1 MASGGRVKCRRRKLR
16 WKGPTWMGANTLTA
30 SEARDLTGLE
40 RGADWWR
47 SNEFTPVFNLIQT
60 RTAFVLGHEGAIH
73 RSPCPWPSKR
83 KRTLDRAV
91 RGPANHSGPVPA
103 LGWSLTWAIDSFIVS
118 SRDPGGV
125 ISSSRSSSSL
135 VVREN
140 HLLSLAAPL
149 FDPHPP
155 IKAAHCDRFLSLGHR
170 HHFLI
175 LPPQRLSSPH
185 PPRPLRHLSAPRG
198 PLGRFPHRKRPLSPH
213 KRTLQHHRPRL
224 KKHPLIPREASAFG
238 AIPSRHI
245 PPHPPISSWI
255 PPTILRPPSVRLANP
270 VNYVP
275 RNTPVTVPHL
285 SQLSDENLPLDAH
298 RDAYPLLTIPER
310 RRSRPI
316 PSPNSLVVERS
327 QGETESGRSSIAV
340 PRGQRR
346 SGAFDDQLVLQEM
359 SESGV
364 SNGAPEVKNPRAP
377 ERAHLGLDLAV
388 DGPGPLHDDRPRH
401 IQSQSS
407 LRSQS
412 HIASVP
418 SITGAQNGGE
428 ADVAE
433 ELAWGPAHPCYP
445 HINPHVPIGSE
456 EYMTTR
462 IIRIRRDWMI
472 KGDLAPTFSNLYP
485 EILDPLLPE
494 QEFRKVIATV
504 NDELVKAFDP
514 FSLRNFIDSALSLLT
529 GWIWE
534 DIGAPGIKSHLK
546 RVEAWLERWNRE
558 VGAKDGVHIWSL
570 RRTAYMSL
578 DIQIPDP
585 KVGIIRSEGVP
596 SLPGTRPSSGPIRSN
611 NTISSIYYLSHGTI
625 GDLLTFQKKLYAL
638 LRRSR

>member
-1 MASGGRVKCRRRKLR
+1 MSC
-16 WKGPTWMGANTLTA
+16 
-30 SEARDLTGLE
+30 SD
-40 RGADWWR
+40 
-47 SNEFTPVFNLIQT
+47 
-60 RTAFVLGHEGAIH
+60 
-73 RSPCPWPSKR
+73 
-83 KRTLDRAV
+83 
-91 RGPANHSGPVPA
+91 
-103 LGWSLTWAIDSFIVS
+103 
-118 SRDPGGV
+118 
-125 ISSSRSSSSL
+125 
-135 VVREN
+135 

-155 IKAAHCDRFLSLGHR
+155 IKAARCDRFLSLGHR
-170 HHFLI
+170 HHFTL
-175 LPPQRLSSPH
+175 LSPQRLSSPR
-185 PPRPLRHLSAPRG
+185 PPRPLRHRSPPSG
-198 PLGRFPHRKRPLSPH
+198 PLGRFPLRKRLLSRH
-213 KRTLQHHRPRL
+213 KRTLHYPRPRL
-224 KKHPLIPREASAFG
+224 KKLLLIPREASAFG
-238 AIPSRHI
+238 VIRSTHI
-245 PPHPPISSWI
+245 PPHPPISSPQRL
-255 PPTILRPPSVRLANP
+255 PPKHDFHIGER
-270 VNYVP
+270 VP
-275 RNTPVTVPHL
+275 GY
-285 SQLSDENLPLDAH
+285 LPQFCA
-298 RDAYPLLTIPER
+298 R
-310 RRSRPI
+310 RRCDSQTPSITFPATPRSRRPT
-316 PSPNSLVVERS
+316 PSPNSLLVERS

-346 SGAFDDQLVLQEM
+346 SGAFDDQLVLREM

-377 ERAHLGLDLAV
+377 ERAHLGLDFAV

-412 HIASVP
+412 HIASIP
-418 SITGAQNGGE
+418 SNTGAQNGGE

-504 NDELVKAFDP
+504 NDELIKAFDP

-546 RVEAWLERWNRE
+546 RVEAWLERWNKE

-585 KVGIIRSEGVP
+585 KVGIIRSEGIP
-596 SLPGTRPSSGPIRSN
+596 SLPGTRPSSGV
-611 NTISSIYYLSHGTI
+611 
-625 GDLLTFQKKLYAL
+625 
-638 LRRSR
+638 

>member
-1 MASGGRVKCRRRKLR
+1 MSRIDRYRLYPGFL
-16 WKGPTWMGANTLTA
+16 TWDIIQHHRFIPSFPPSSSSFFILTA
-30 SEARDLTGLE
+30 ASAYTTIIYL
-40 RGADWWR
+40 A
-47 SNEFTPVFNLIQT
+47 P
-60 RTAFVLGHEGAIH
+60 
-73 RSPCPWPSKR
+73 PPYK
-83 KRTLDRAV
+83 
-91 RGPANHSGPVPA
+91 PANRCKTHPLNVV
-103 LGWSLTWAIDSFIVS
+103 L
-118 SRDPGGV
+118 R
-125 ISSSRSSSSL
+125 SSSVPCRAPFRSSPTNHSRPLQSILILGPSTSFPKPPITTSPLPSSITASPPPIHAARLPRSSSS
-135 VVREN
+135 
-140 HLLSLAAPL
+140 SSSKTTSFAP
-149 FDPHPP
+149 PP
-155 IKAAHCDRFLSLGHR
+155 DHS
-170 HHFLI
+170 
-175 LPPQRLSSPH
+175 LSSPQVKAAAPP
-185 PPRPLRHLSAPRG
+185 PPRGLRVRCRS
-198 PLGRFPHRKRPLSPH
+198 FES
-213 KRTLQHHRPRL
+213 HHPAAL
-224 KKHPLIPREASAFG
+224 ASADRVAAESSSQARF
-238 AIPSRHI
+238 SYRRK
-245 PPHPPISSWI
+245 SSWI

-270 VNYVP
+270 VNHVP
-275 RNTPVTVPHL
+275 RITPVTVPYFQ
-285 SQLSDENLPLDAH
+285 QLSDENLPLEAQ

-310 RRSRPI
+310 RRSRPT

-346 SGAFDDQLVLQEM
+346 SGAFDDQLLLREM
-359 SESGV
+359 SDSAV
-364 SNGAPEVKNPRAP
+364 STGAQEAKNPRAP
-377 ERAHLGLDLAV
+377 ERAHLGFDFAA

-418 SITGAQNGGE
+418 SNTGTHAGGE

-445 HINPHVPIGSE
+445 HINPHVPIQSE

-504 NDELVKAFDP
+504 NDELIKAFDP
-514 FSLRNFIDSALSLLT
+514 FSFRNFIDSALSLLT

-546 RVEAWLERWNRE
+546 RVEAWLDRWNQE

-585 KVGIIRSEGVP
+585 KVGIIRSERGP
-596 SLPGTRPSSGPIRSN
+596 SLPGTRPSSGV
-611 NTISSIYYLSHGTI
+611 
-625 GDLLTFQKKLYAL
+625 
-638 LRRSR
+638 